1 MWAILKQKWKSAW
14 QSSALVKTIPIFLT
28 INLVALVI
36 WQLEITRLAMP
47 LVLGVIAGGL
57 VDLDN
62 SFSGRV
68 RNLVFSLAAFTVS
81 SLSAQFA
88 LSGGWYF
95 IPLAVVLTFVVVMLG
110 ALGQRYSTIA
120 FGALVVAVYT
130 TLTFDNQTAWYLNP
144 LLILSGATLYSLCA
158 ILLHLLIPNRLVQDN
173 LANAYEKLGAYLW
186 AKSAYFDP
194 DDDDIRQKQLALA
207 QANSAVMQAFDQT
220 RVSLFYRLRGHNRQS
235 RTHRLLHYYF
245 VAQEI
250 LERASSSHYAYRE
263 LFSELHHTDL
273 MFRFQRVLELQASAA
288 QTLAASLRHN
298 ERYQHSARGEK
309 ALLGLLNSLQFYREQ
324 GLANGYR
331 WQSIADNLRHIES
344 RFQALANEPLG
355 EVREDEEL
363 LDGKLMPSS
372 ARLIAENISGW
383 RNMYRAIYA
392 NFTLNSQLF
401 RHALRLSLVVAVCS
415 SLVQLFALDSKGYW
429 ILLTAIFVCQPNYI
443 TTKSRLIQR
452 VLGTLFGVLLGMMLP
467 YFSPSLEAQLGLL
480 VVSGSLYTFFRFS
493 HYGFSTFYITLL
505 VLISLDI
512 IGQGA
517 EHSTF
522 VRLFDTLLGTFIAW
536 LAVSFVYPD
545 WKYLQLE
552 RTIRQTLNS
561 SAAYLKHITAQLQF
575 GYHERLAYR
584 IARRDVHHSLSALSS
599 AVSGMHSEP
608 KKYHAELENAS
619 QLLGLSYTLLGYI
632 SALGAY
638 RAESDKLAQHPEFV
652 QCLCNVAK
660 LLAAGLT
667 AEETEKRAK
676 YRRQAGILLE
686 KLAAYPGNNLTQ
698 TLSRQIRLIYDLLP
712 QLQEGSLGRELT
724 AA

>member
-1 MWAILKQKWKSAW
+1 MWAILKQKWKNAW

-36 WQLEITRLAMP
+36 WQLDITRLAMP

-68 RNLVFSLAAFTVS
+68 RNLIFSLAAFAVS

-144 LLILSGATLYSLCA
+144 LLILSGAALYSFSA
-158 ILLHLLIPNRLVQDN
+158 ILLHLLLPNRLVQDN

-207 QANSAVMQAFDQT
+207 QANSAVIQAFDQT

-250 LERASSSHYAYRE
+250 LERASSSHYEYRE
-263 LFSELHHTDL
+263 LFSDLHHTDL
-273 MFRFQRVLELQASAA
+273 MFRFQRLLELQASAA

-298 ERYQHSARGEK
+298 ERYQHSVRGEK
-309 ALLGLLNSLQFYREQ
+309 ALFGLLNSLQFYQKQ
-324 GLANGYR
+324 GLVNGYR
-331 WQSIADNLRHIES
+331 WQSIAENLRHIES
-344 RFQALANEPLG
+344 RFQTLANEPLG
-355 EVREDEEL
+355 EVRENE
-363 LDGKLMPSS
+363 GKLRLSS
-372 ARLIAENISGW
+372 TRLIAENVSGW

-415 SLVQLFALDSKGYW
+415 SLVQFFALDSKGYW

-452 VLGTLFGVLLGMMLP
+452 VLGTLFGVLVGMMLP

-480 VVSGSLYTFFRFS
+480 VISGSLYTFFRFS

-517 EHSTF
+517 EHSIF
-522 VRLFDTLLGTFIAW
+522 VRLFDTVLGTFIAW
-536 LAVSFVYPD
+536 LAVSFIYPD
-545 WKYLQLE
+545 WKYLQLDL
-552 RTIRQTLNS
+552 TIRQTLNA

-599 AVSGMHSEP
+599 AVSGMYSEP
-608 KKYHAELENAS
+608 QKYRDELEQAS
-619 QLLGLSYTLLGYI
+619 QLLGISYTLLGYI

-638 RAESDKLAQHPEFV
+638 RAESGKLAQQPEFV
-652 QCLCNVAK
+652 QCLCNIAK
-660 LLAAGLT
+660 LLAAVLT
-667 AEETEKRAK
+667 TQEAEKREK
-676 YRRQAGILLE
+676 YHQQAGILLE
-686 KLAAYPGNNLTQ
+686 KLAAYSGDNLTQ

-712 QLQEGSLGRELT
+712 QLQEGNLNGEPK
-724 AA
+724 AV